1 MLSLPYQTWRGLYSE
16 NTMTQAICIFC
27 GYRKFG
33 AFSVCDNCATEP
45 TDEEQLAK
53 SMLLTDHFYSLEEL
67 DEIGEHISAGGTC
80 EYVPNLVEGFV
91 KTIREIGIENLGNK
105 HRGQ

>member
-1 MLSLPYQTWRGLYSE
+1 
-16 NTMTQAICIFC
+16 MTQAVCIFC
-27 GYRKFG
+27 GSRKFG

-45 TDEEQLAK
+45 NDEDQLAK

-80 EYVPNLVEGFV
+80 EYAPNLVEGFV
-91 KTIREIGIENLGNK
+91 KTIREIGVENLGKK
-105 HRGQ
+105 HRDQ